1 MLPNISVD
9 EAKVRIARRVAMEF
23 KDGDVANLGIGIP
36 SMVMDYVPKSVRV
49 ILETEN
55 GMLGMGPMAK
65 EGEGTPDIIG
75 AGGVRVTVLPGGSFF
90 SSDVSF
96 GLIRGGHI
104 DITVLG
110 TLQVDQEGNI
120 ANWMIPGKLI
130 PGMGGAM
137 DLVTGARKVFV
148 ATLHTVKGKPKI
160 VKRCSLPLTGKGVV
174 NKIFTELGVFEIT
187 PQGLVLVEIAPDTT
201 LEDVREHTDAEFT
214 VKEPLEMMK
223 GVDVDG

>member
-9 EAKVRIARRVAMEF
+9 EAKVRIAKRVAMEF

-36 SMVMDYVPKSVRV
+36 SMVMDYVPKNVRV

-65 EGEGTPDIIG
+65 EGEGTSDIIG

-137 DLVTGARKVFV
+137 DLVTGAKKVFV
-148 ATLHTVKGKPKI
+148 ATLHTVKGRPKI

-174 NKIFTELGVFEIT
+174 NKIFTEMGVFEVT
-187 PQGLVLVEIAPDTT
+187 SEGLVLLEIAPDTT
-201 LEDVREHTDAEFT
+201 LNDLREHTDAEFV
-214 VKEPLEMMK
+214 VKEPLETMK
-223 GVDVDG
+223 GVVADG

>member
-9 EAKVRIARRVAMEF
+9 EAKVRIAKRVAMEF

-36 SMVMDYVPKSVRV
+36 SMVMDYVPKNVRV

-65 EGEGTPDIIG
+65 EGEGTSDIIG
-75 AGGVRVTVLPGGSFF
+75 AGGVRVTVLRGGSFF

-137 DLVTGARKVFV
+137 DLVTGAKKVFV
-148 ATLHTVKGKPKI
+148 ATLHTVKGRPKI

-174 NKIFTELGVFEIT
+174 NKIFTEMGVFEVT
-187 PQGLVLVEIAPDTT
+187 SEGLVLLEIAPDTT
-201 LEDVREHTDAEFT
+201 LDDLREHTDAEFV
-214 VKEPLEMMK
+214 VKEPLETMK
-223 GVDVDG
+223 GVEVDG